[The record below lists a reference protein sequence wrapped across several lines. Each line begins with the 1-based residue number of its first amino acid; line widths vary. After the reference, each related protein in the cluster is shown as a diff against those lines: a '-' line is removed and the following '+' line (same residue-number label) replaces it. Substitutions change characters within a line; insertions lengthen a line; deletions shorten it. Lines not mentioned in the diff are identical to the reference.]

1 MKFIPHAAAI
11 SLIATQTV
19 AGGLSDELVESPLI
33 QEQEMAAPAGSSN
46 WIIPLLI
53 VGAIAAV
60 AIANSDDDDDPAEP
74 EPMAPEPMAPEPMAP
89 V

>member
-11 SLIATQTV
+11 SLLATQSV
-19 AGGLSDELVESPLI
+19 AGGLSDELVESPVL
-33 QEQEMAAPAGSSN
+33 QEQEMAAPSGSSN

-60 AIANSDDDDDPAEP
+60 AISSSDDDDDDDPMEP
-74 EPMAPEPMAPEPMAP
+74 EPMEAEPMPPA
-89 V
+89 